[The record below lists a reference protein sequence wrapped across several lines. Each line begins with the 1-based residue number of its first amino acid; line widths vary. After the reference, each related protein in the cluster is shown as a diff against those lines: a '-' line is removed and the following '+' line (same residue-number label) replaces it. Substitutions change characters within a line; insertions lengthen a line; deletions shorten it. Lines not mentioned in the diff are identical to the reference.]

1 MFFFDWI
8 GYYIKLFSVDH
19 FQAINTHYYFFVDI
33 QRKKFKSQIW
43 FFFCLVDFQNMM
55 NVCRSTEY
63 NLINVDQLALII
75 ENGSQNVLIIDSRSF
90 LEYNTCHVID
100 AINVCCSKIVK
111 RRLQQDKVNIAKQ
124 IAQLILF
131 VFDWLNCVDDYMQIS
146 SQFCSI

>member
-1 MFFFDWI
+1 M
-8 GYYIKLFSVDH
+8 V
-19 FQAINTHYYFFVDI
+19 
-33 QRKKFKSQIW
+33 
-43 FFFCLVDFQNMM
+43 FFCLVDFQNMM

-131 VFDWLNCVDDYMQIS
+131 VFD
-146 SQFCSI
+146 